1 MITFCP
7 KCYQK
12 YEVDNSFDGQ
22 DVECGKCGF
31 KFTVSEGVIK
41 LLSEEEKAMPQVS
54 VQVQGDEPIPAKK
67 IISTV
72 LIVLSIIF
80 LFGGTF
86 TSLIIGKEY
95 TTSWRWCIFIAN
107 IIISANFVCWGLL
120 LDSLNNIESILS
132 KKK

>member
-41 LLSEEEKAMPQVS
+41 LLSEEEEKAIPQES
-54 VQVQGDEPIPAKK
+54 VQVRDELIPKD
-67 IISTV
+67 IIAAV
-72 LIVLSIIF
+72 FIVCSVIF
-80 LFGGTF
+80 LFIGIVAGVNIGTEYGAAWGWGIF
-86 TSLIIGKEY
+86 VSGLIV
-95 TTSWRWCIFIAN
+95 
-107 IIISANFVCWGLL
+107 SANFICCGLL
-120 LDSLNNIESILS
+120 LDSLHNIEKFLS